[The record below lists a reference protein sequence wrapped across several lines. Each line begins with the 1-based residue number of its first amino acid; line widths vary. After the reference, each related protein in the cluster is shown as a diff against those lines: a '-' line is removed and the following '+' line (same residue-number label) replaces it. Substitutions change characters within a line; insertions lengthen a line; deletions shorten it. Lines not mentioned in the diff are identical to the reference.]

1 MRTYRPIVL
10 AAFGAAFL
18 LAGCSAGGLT
28 ASGATAAADIAEA
41 ETEQERKVLT
51 TIARDDLA
59 EALRS
64 AEAHN
69 DIIAATCWRGLL
81 VKLDS
86 VDGGFF
92 TEPKGVFSTFQK
104 TRNIR
109 RVLTE
114 GVSDELKVACAAL
127 RSDTRSAVLDIART
141 VGLPIPGIF

>member
-10 AAFGAAFL
+10 AALGAAFL

-41 ETEQERKVLT
+41 ETEQERAVLT

-64 AEAHN
+64 AEAH
-69 DIIAATCWRGLL
+69 DDLIAATCWRGLL

-92 TEPKGVFSTFQK
+92 TEPKGVFSGFQK
-104 TRNIR
+104 ARNIR

-127 RSDTRSAVLDIART
+127 RSDTRSALIDIART
-141 VGLPIPGIF
+141 VGLPVPGVF